1 MYKLKPKKILMRTN
15 GGVKNATTSEYVRL
29 KKAWKKWNSKC
40 HPEDKIT
47 WVEYLDE
54 FSKY

>member
-1 MYKLKPKKILMRTN
+1 LYKLKPKKKVMRSN
-15 GGVKNATTSEYVRL
+15 GGLKNATTSEYVRL

-40 HPEDKIT
+40 HPEDKIS
-47 WVEYLDE
+47 WVEYLDQ